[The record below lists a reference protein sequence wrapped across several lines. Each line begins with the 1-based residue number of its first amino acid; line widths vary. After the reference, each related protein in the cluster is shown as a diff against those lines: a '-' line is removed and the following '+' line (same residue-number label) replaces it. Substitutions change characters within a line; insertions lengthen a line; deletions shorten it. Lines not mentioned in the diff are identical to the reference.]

1 MGMKAHQG
9 FTLVELAIV
18 LAISAMIAIA
28 TVPNYM
34 ARLNQTRADTTIQ
47 DTQAILDAA
56 RTYRGEKGTW
66 PGNATCSNAI
76 AALGATSPPM
86 LVGVSTTN
94 RYNYPVTTSCTQ
106 YTFSVDQNT
115 VMDWDGV
122 VVNGLPG
129 SQIVNSG
136 TYQIRTTVGAPGTEA
151 ALDNKLSRLATGNTE
166 LNRMR
171 TNLLMGG
178 NTIDEVNAVNAQTL
192 NATGAVNTQTL
203 HASGGVYG
211 QLVNTS
217 GGVTAGGNVTT
228 YGYLDMNG
236 YAAEGNWCAKAGLVT
251 TTSSGADLTCQ
262 GNRWVRSVIW
272 SPTIVSTG
280 GSCADVQKGSLAFD
294 SQGNLYV
301 CKK

>member
-1 MGMKAHQG
+1 MGMKSDQG

-28 TVPNYM
+28 AVPNYM

-47 DTQAILDAA
+47 DTQAIIDAA
-56 RTYRGEKGTW
+56 RAYRSEKGAW
-66 PGNATCSNAI
+66 PGSATCSNAI

-86 LVGVSTTN
+86 LVGVSATN

-129 SQIVNSG
+129 SQIVNAG

-151 ALDNKLSRLATGNTE
+151 ALDGKLSRIATGNAE

-178 NTIDEVNAVNAQTL
+178 NSIDEVNAVNAQTL
-192 NATGAVNTQTL
+192 NAAGTVNTQTL
-203 HASGGVYG
+203 NASGGVYG
-211 QLVNTS
+211 QLVTAS
-217 GGVTAGGNVTT
+217 DGVTAGGNVTT

-294 SQGNLYV
+294 SLGNLYV

>member
-1 MGMKAHQG
+1 MRMKSHQG
-9 FTLVELAIV
+9 FTLVELAVV

-47 DTQAILDAA
+47 DTQAIIDAA
-56 RTYRGEKGTW
+56 RAYRSEKGAW

-86 LVGVSTTN
+86 LLGVSTTN

-129 SQIVNSG
+129 SQIVNAS

-151 ALDNKLSRLATGNTE
+151 ALDGKLSRIATGNAE

-171 TNLLMGG
+171 TDLLMG
-178 NTIDEVNAVNAQTL
+178 NNSISEVNQITAQ
-192 NATGAVNTQTL
+192 AINTQTVT
-203 HASGGVYG
+203 ATG
-211 QLVNTS
+211 NIATS
-217 GGVTAGGNVTT
+217 G
-228 YGYLDMNG
+228 YLELNG
-236 YAAEGNWCAKAGLVT
+236 AAAEGNACTKDGMMAS
-251 TTSSGADLTCQ
+251 TTSGGTLSCQ
-262 GNRWVRSVIW
+262 GKKWVRAVIW

-294 SQGNLYV
+294 SVGNLYV

>member
-1 MGMKAHQG
+1 MGMKSHQG
-9 FTLVELAIV
+9 FTLVEMAVV
-18 LAISAMIAIA
+18 LAIAAMIAIA

-47 DTQAILDAA
+47 DTQAIIDAA
-56 RTYRGEKGTW
+56 RAYRSEKGAW

-129 SQIVNSG
+129 SQIVNAS

-151 ALDNKLSRLATGNTE
+151 ALDGKLSRIATGNAE

-192 NATGAVNTQTL
+192 NAAGAVNTQTL
-203 HASGGVYG
+203 NASGGIYG

-280 GSCADVQKGSLAFD
+280 GSCANVPKGSLAFD
-294 SQGNLYV
+294 SVGNLYV
-301 CKK
+301 CK